1 MRAAAQLGWGS
12 QAACHAS
19 WPYTLK
25 PLRPLNLSDAGC
37 GSGVTYNHINVE
49 QWSEDYAKEWSE
61 IQAKYPSRAPLD
73 LGSMGYATFRM
84 ETFWNTTEDGM
95 PHGAAMR
102 STLTPWIRL
111 TEARCIPAMIHA
123 LCPRSRTRIT
133 SGSQAQGPKDAT
145 KTSTTTDTVWSLD
158 PSLKST
164 FVGPSSD
171 LDAVSR

>member
-1 MRAAAQLGWGS
+1 MLPTTTSMSSSGLKITQRSGAKSRRSILPGLLSIWAAWAMMAPSLRIFQGV
-12 QAACHAS
+12 S
-19 WPYTLK
+19 WPS
-25 PLRPLNLSDAGC
+25 P
-37 GSGVTYNHINVE
+37 
-49 QWSEDYAKEWSE
+49 
-61 IQAKYPSRAPLD
+61 
-73 LGSMGYATFRM
+73 TFRM

-111 TEARCIPAMIHA
+111 TEARCTPAMRHA